1 MTRLD
6 DEMINL
12 EDYLKELTSII
23 PSHYSEYQENFE
35 KRAACERYFEKIV
48 ESVVSISY
56 LICRKESLEIDDK
69 LKSFTILQENKII
82 SKDLLVKLKDA
93 KGMRNIIAH
102 KYGEIDNLIVF
113 ETITKEL
120 IVDINEFLT
129 EIKSSIE

>member
-1 MTRLD
+1 MTRLN
-6 DEMINL
+6 DEIINL
-12 EDYLKELTSII
+12 ENYLKELTSII
-23 PSHYSEYQENFE
+23 PNHYSEYQENFE

-48 ESVVSISY
+48 EFVVSISY

-120 IVDINEFLT
+120 VMDINEFLI
-129 EIKSSIE
+129 EIKSFIE